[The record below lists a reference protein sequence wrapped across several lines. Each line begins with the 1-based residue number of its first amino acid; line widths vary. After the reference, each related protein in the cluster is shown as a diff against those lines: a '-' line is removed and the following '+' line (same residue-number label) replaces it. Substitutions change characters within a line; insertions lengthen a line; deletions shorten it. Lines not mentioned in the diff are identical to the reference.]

1 MIGEVGSQNDFII
14 GWLNYLA
21 SLFLRNMKKVVSIV
35 TAFAFSF
42 FLLFFVGYRKSEF
55 VILSTNDMHASL
67 DNVARLATAVK
78 ECRDTVF
85 TIVVDAGDRWTGN
98 AYVDLAEGRLP
109 IIRLMNA
116 VGYDVAT
123 LGNHDFDAG
132 QRVLDEAIDEAD
144 FEVVCANMQST
155 SELLEDV
162 ECNERIVTPEGI
174 AVDFVGVV
182 TSYANGH
189 PDGND
194 INFEGLQFEN
204 PQMVAERECKALK
217 GDVKVLLSHMGHDRD
232 MELAARFGG
241 YDVIIGGHTH
251 QVLDTLVNGSIIGQT
266 GRKLKNIGVTKVQ
279 MRGSR
284 VVNIEYEN
292 IPLKNYDKSAEVER
306 VVEEIEAN
314 PALKEVV
321 GSMAQSVSHIGLCN
335 LQTKIIKEA
344 TGADIGIYHR
354 GGVRIIEGLPAGDVT
369 IKTLFD
375 NEPFFSQVHTCKMTP
390 AQLRKL
396 IVEKYNDTVNAKE
409 SHCIDLYATTPYTII
424 VDENDRAYDVQ
435 FPRLKEGEKYR
446 VAIADYV
453 ARNYAHFE
461 CENEVRTPLLVF
473 DLDRA
478 YFEKNSPVSISNK
491 PLQKVVVR
499 KKL

>member
-1 MIGEVGSQNDFII
+1 
-14 GWLNYLA
+14 
-21 SLFLRNMKKVVSIV
+21 MKKVVSIV

-55 VILSTNDMHASL
+55 VIISTNDMHASL
-67 DNVARLATAVK
+67 DNMARLATAVK

-85 TIVVDAGDRWTGN
+85 TIVADAGDRWTGN

-109 IIRLMNA
+109 IIGLMNA

-123 LGNHDFDAG
+123 LGNHDFDPG
-132 QRVLDEAIDEAD
+132 QKVLEEAVDCAEFDVI
-144 FEVVCANMQST
+144 CANMKS
-155 SELLEDV
+155 SGDNLNDV
-162 ECNERIVTPEGI
+162 EGRERIETPAGV
-174 AVDFVGVV
+174 AVDFIGVV
-182 TSYANGH
+182 TSYSNGH

-194 INFEGLQFEN
+194 NNFEGLHFSD
-204 PQMVAERECKALK
+204 PQLVAEQECNESN

-232 MELAARFGG
+232 LALAERFGG

-251 QVLDTLVNGSIIGQT
+251 KILDTLVNGTVIGQT
-266 GRKLKNIGVTKVQ
+266 GRKLKNIGVTKVK
-279 MRGSR
+279 MRGSK
-284 VVNIEYEN
+284 VVSIEYEN
-292 IPLKNYDKSAEVER
+292 IPLKNYAKNAEVER
-306 VVEEIEAN
+306 LIAEIEAN

-321 GSMAQSVSHIGLCN
+321 GQMAHSTNHVGLCN

-344 TGADIGIYHR
+344 TGAEIGIYHR
-354 GGVRIIEGLPAGDVT
+354 GGVRIIEGLPKGDVT
-369 IKTLFD
+369 VKMLFD
-375 NEPFFSQVHTCKMTP
+375 NEPFFSQVHLCEMTP

-409 SHCIDLYATTPYTII
+409 SHVVDLYATTPYRII
-424 VDENDRAYDVQ
+424 TDENDMAYDVE
-435 FPRLKEGEKYR
+435 FPRLREGAKYK
-446 VAIADYV
+446 VAVADYV
-453 ARNYAHFE
+453 ARNYKHFE
-461 CENEVRTPLLVF
+461 CESEVRLPVLVY

-478 YFEKNSPVSISNK
+478 YFEKNSPVKISNE

>member
-1 MIGEVGSQNDFII
+1 MKKNAYSGIGANIMMMALFLFII
-14 GWLNYLA
+14 
-21 SLFLRNMKKVVSIV
+21 
-35 TAFAFSF
+35 TQ
-42 FLLFFVGYRKSEF
+42 KSEF
-55 VILSTNDMHASL
+55 VIISTNDIHASL
-67 DNVARLATAVK
+67 ENVARLATAVE

-109 IIRLMNA
+109 IISLMNA
-116 VGYDVAT
+116 VGYNVAT

-132 QRVLDEAIDEAD
+132 QQVLDSAIEKAK
-144 FEVVCANMQST
+144 FEVICANMKS
-155 SELLEDV
+155 LGDNLDDV
-162 ECNERIVTPEGI
+162 EGRKRIETPAGVAI
-174 AVDFVGVV
+174 DFVGVV
-182 TSYANGH
+182 TSYSNGH

-194 INFEGLQFEN
+194 NNFEGLHFSD
-204 PQMVAERECKALK
+204 PQVVAEQECNESN

-232 MELAARFGG
+232 LALAERFGG

-251 QVLDTLVNGSIIGQT
+251 KILDTLVNGTVIGQT
-266 GRKLKNIGVTKVQ
+266 GRKLKNIGVTKVK
-279 MRGSR
+279 MRGSK
-284 VVNIEYEN
+284 VVGVEYEN
-292 IPLKNYDKSAEVER
+292 LPLKNYAKSAEVEKLIA
-306 VVEEIEAN
+306 EIEAN

-321 GSMAQSVSHIGLCN
+321 GQMAHSTNHVGLCN

-344 TGADIGIYHR
+344 TGAEIGIYHR

-369 IKTLFD
+369 VKMLFD
-375 NEPFFSQVHTCKMTP
+375 NEPFFSQVHLCEMTP

-409 SHCIDLYATTPYTII
+409 SHVVDLYATTPYRII
-424 VDENDRAYDVQ
+424 TDENDMAYDVE
-435 FPRLKEGEKYR
+435 FPRLREGAKYK
-446 VAIADYV
+446 VAVADYV
-453 ARNYAHFE
+453 ARNYKHFE
-461 CENEVRTPLLVF
+461 CESEVRLPVLVY

-478 YFEKNSPVSISNK
+478 YFEKNSPVKISNE

>member
-1 MIGEVGSQNDFII
+1 
-14 GWLNYLA
+14 
-21 SLFLRNMKKVVSIV
+21 MKKIVAVVV
-35 TAFAFSF
+35 AVFVLAGV
-42 FLLFFVGYRKSEF
+42 LFYRTCLRVSEF

-67 DNVARLATAVK
+67 DNAARLATAVK

-109 IIRLMNA
+109 IVRVMNL

-132 QRVLDEAIDEAD
+132 QKVLDGAIDEAEFD
-144 FEVVCANMQST
+144 VVCANMQTT
-155 SELLEDV
+155 SELLDDV
-162 ECNERIVTPEGI
+162 EKSERIVTPEGVEI
-174 AVDFVGVV
+174 DFVGVV

-194 INFEGLQFEN
+194 VNFEGLQFDD
-204 PQMVAERECKALK
+204 PQVVAERECKALT

-232 MELAARFGG
+232 LALAERYGG
-241 YDVIIGGHTH
+241 YDVILGGHTH
-251 QVLDTLVNGSIIGQT
+251 KILDTLVNGTVVGQT

-279 MRGSR
+279 MRGRR
-284 VVNIEYEN
+284 VVSVEYEN
-292 IPLKNYDKSAEVER
+292 VPLKNYDRNAEMER
-306 VVEEIEAN
+306 VIEDIEAN
-314 PALKEVV
+314 PVLKLVV
-321 GSMAQSVSHIGLCN
+321 GSMAQSVNHVGLCN

-344 TGADIGIYHR
+344 TKADIGIYHR

-375 NEPFFSQVHTCKMTP
+375 NEPFFSQVHTVLMTP

-409 SHCIDLYATTPYTII
+409 SHCIDLYATTPYVI
-424 VDENDRAYDVQ
+424 VTDENDMAYDVE
-435 FPRLKEGEKYR
+435 FPRLREGRKYR

-453 ARNYAHFE
+453 ARNYQNFE
-461 CENEVRTPLLVF
+461 CEDEVRTPLLVF
-473 DLDRA
+473 ELDRA
-478 YFEKNSPVSISNK
+478 YFEKNSPVRISSVPK
-491 PLQKVVVR
+491 QSVVMR
-499 KKL
+499 KRR